1 MRTLTPKFIAI
12 LILSLVL
19 FSCSNDDDGIYFDDT
34 AEVEVVV
41 ESVTYSALELEI
53 LDLVNAHRQSIGLK
67 SLKPLDI
74 VSGVAEGHTNYMIES
89 GEISHD
95 NFPERSE
102 KLMKSTNAKAV
113 GENVAYG
120 YGSAEGVVNGWLNSE
135 GHRKVIENSC
145 YTYFGIST
153 ECNMQGRNLF
163 THIFINK

>member
-1 MRTLTPKFIAI
+1 MKSLTPKIITI
-12 LILSLVL
+12 LILSLVI
-19 FSCSNDDDGIYFDDT
+19 FSCSNDNDGIYFEET
-34 AEVEVVV
+34 TNAEEIIDNI
-41 ESVTYSALELEI
+41 TYSTIELEI
-53 LDLVNAHRQSIGLK
+53 LDLVNAHRQSIGLA

-95 NFPERSE
+95 NFPSRSE
-102 KLMKSTNAKAV
+102 VLIKNTNAKAV

-120 YGSAEGVVNGWLNSE
+120 YDSAQGVVNGWLNSE
-135 GHRKVIENSC
+135 GHRKVIENSI

-153 ECNMQGRNLF
+153 ERNAQGRNYF

>member
-19 FSCSNDDDGIYFDDT
+19 FSCSNDDDGIYFEET
-34 AEVEVVV
+34 AEVETVVNNI
-41 ESVTYSALELEI
+41 TYSSLELEI
-53 LDLVNAHRQSIGLK
+53 LDLVNAHRESIGLTA
-67 SLKPLDI
+67 LKPLDL

-95 NFPERSE
+95 NFPSRSE
-102 KLMKSTNAKAV
+102 ILMKNTNAKAV

-135 GHRKVIENSC
+135 GHRKVIENPC

-153 ECNMQGRNLF
+153 ECNLQGRNYF